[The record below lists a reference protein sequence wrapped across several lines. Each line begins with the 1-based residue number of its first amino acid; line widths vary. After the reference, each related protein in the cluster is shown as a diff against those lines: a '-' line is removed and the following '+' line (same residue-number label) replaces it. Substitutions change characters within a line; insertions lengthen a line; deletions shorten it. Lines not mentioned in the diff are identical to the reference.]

1 MKLDAEILH
10 LYISPGHNFFGH
22 QGQPAGQHPMV
33 EVPEVRCVAGQG
45 IEGDRFFG
53 FKDDYKGQIT
63 FFADEVH
70 RTLGEKLGIRDRAPS
85 VYRRNVIL
93 RGVELATL
101 YGVEFELQG
110 VRFSGVEQ
118 CKPCHWM
125 DKAFGA
131 GAEEA
136 LQGCGGLRARILS
149 DGVLRVGRG
158 AN

>member
-22 QGQPAGQHPMV
+22 QGQPAGQNPMV

-45 IEGDRFFG
+45 LEGDRFFG
-53 FKDDYKGQIT
+53 FKDNYKGQIT

-70 RTLGEKLGIRDRAPS
+70 RALGEKLGIRDRAPS

-101 YGVEFELQG
+101 YGVEFDLQG
-110 VRFSGVEQ
+110 VRFGGVEQ

-125 DKAFGA
+125 DEAFGV

-149 DGVLRVGRG
+149 DGVLRVGWG
-158 AN
+158 TM